1 MSRLARG
8 LIIELRGREF
18 VLAAVSLGA
27 TPARV
32 LWRHILPNAARPL
45 MVQALLML
53 PVFLLAETALSFLG
67 VGLQEP
73 EASWGNMLIAASD
86 LTLLESSHALRILSP
101 AIAITLF
108 VLGVRLLSNGLEEND
123 T

>member
-1 MSRLARG
+1 
-8 LIIELRGREF
+8 
-18 VLAAVSLGA
+18 
-27 TPARV
+27 
-32 LWRHILPNAARPL
+32 
-45 MVQALLML
+45 
-53 PVFLLAETALSFLG
+53 LLAETALSFLG